1 MFKVNGVSPPVGA
14 DQVTLADGDE
24 VLWYYATFS
33 DTGGPRTLSLKA
45 TAANCYAVSSFDDAG
60 KAVSRRRRAGP
71 RRRPSIQ
78 DRRQRSRAV
87 SGGTSD
93 GSSVRRRRRAVERR
107 EVTPRRC
114 TLLLLA
120 ALALAGC
127 GGEGPTA
134 ADGTAH
140 LWVTRDRGSELLVDT
155 TVPAGQTLL
164 RALRS
169 EAKVT
174 TRYGG
179 GFVQSIDGVEGSARR
194 HEDWFWF
201 VNGLAGDRSAAS
213 YRLRDGDVAWWD
225 YRDWSGDADTLEVVT
240 GAFPE
245 PFLHGYDG
253 KSRPAAVRYGPG
265 LRAGRGA
272 HGPVARDR
280 RRRARGHDCRAR
292 TRTCS
297 SSRWEHRT

>member
-1 MFKVNGVSPPVGA
+1 M
-14 DQVTLADGDE
+14 
-24 VLWYYATFS
+24 
-33 DTGGPRTLSLKA
+33 
-45 TAANCYAVSSFDDAG
+45 
-60 KAVSRRRRAGP
+60 
-71 RRRPSIQ
+71 
-78 DRRQRSRAV
+78 
-87 SGGTSD
+87 
-93 GSSVRRRRRAVERR
+93 
-107 EVTPRRC
+107 RC
-114 TLLLLA
+114 IAPLLA

-134 ADGTAH
+134 ADGTAR
-140 LWVTRDRGSELLVDT
+140 LWVTRDRGSEVLVDA

-179 GFVQSIDGVEGSARR
+179 GFVQSIDGIEGSARR

-201 VNGLAGDRSAAS
+201 VNGLAGDRSATS

-225 YRDWSGDADTLEVVT
+225 YRDWSRDADTLEVVA

-253 KSRPAAVRYGPG
+253 KTRPAAVRYAPG
-265 LRAGRGA
+265 LRAEAERVAERHRRPTTSRLWAPPSAADANVFELVAGAPHLTAVLRSPGAGPVGRG
-272 HGPVARDR
+272 PVLVRGLG
-280 RRRARGHDCRAR
+280 RRAARRSTSRGGSRAR
-292 TRTCS
+292 ERRAPQLRCS
-297 SSRWEHRT
+297 PPPRPLRS